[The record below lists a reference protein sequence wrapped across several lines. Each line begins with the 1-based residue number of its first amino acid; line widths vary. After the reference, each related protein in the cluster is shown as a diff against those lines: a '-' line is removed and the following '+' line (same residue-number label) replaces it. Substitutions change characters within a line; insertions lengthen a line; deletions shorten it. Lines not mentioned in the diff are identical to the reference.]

1 MGSASHL
8 HKGLRISVP
17 FQDSSEVV
25 LFNLYVLSL
34 GNVSCSVEEA
44 GDNALFHMAW
54 VVRGEVQVSVC
65 VGGLS
70 VDADVKGSI
79 VLAVEE
85 CVQER

>member
-1 MGSASHL
+1 MFCAWWKRH
-8 HKGLRISVP
+8 
-17 FQDSSEVV
+17 
-25 LFNLYVLSL
+25 
-34 GNVSCSVEEA
+34 A

-70 VDADVKGSI
+70 VDTYVKGSI

-85 CVQER
+85 CIQER